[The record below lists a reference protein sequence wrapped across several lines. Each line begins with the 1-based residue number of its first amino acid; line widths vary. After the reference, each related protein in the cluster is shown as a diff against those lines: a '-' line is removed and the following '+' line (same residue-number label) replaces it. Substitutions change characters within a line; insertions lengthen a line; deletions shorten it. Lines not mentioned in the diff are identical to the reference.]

1 MPIMPTNQT
10 LRSEYKKHFSLVIMR
25 WGMVRQNINP
35 IEFQSFIECVQTW
48 LNWAEEE
55 QLGLLQH
62 TLQEVLSQ
70 VPSDKKMEDTQIS
83 DIDSLLS
90 KLVAAINKP
99 DNPFLVKNTNISSH
113 DNAIDED
120 RSTLNIGIID
130 DSEIARVTTKAMLDR
145 FNFNVFVFESI
156 FEFEENN
163 DALNHIDIILLDVIM
178 PSVTEEMLFDFAKRI
193 RQKNIQIILVSGV
206 DSPKVRLQAVRCDIG
221 GYVTKPFDINVL
233 VSNIRWLCRLDVSRP
248 FHVMLLD
255 DQPMVGKFLGNYAN
269 KNEVELHYFSNSE
282 AFFEQLDMNVPD
294 MFLLDIRMPEISG
307 IEVCKILRQQQRYE
321 YVPIVFLSA
330 DNSLETKLEALNA
343 GADDV
348 IIKDNPPDIIFK
360 QIERRI
366 IRGQQIRSLSIK
378 DSLTGLLNHGQMMAA
393 ANSALKLALR
403 NGGQIVV
410 AMIDIDNF
418 KQVNDNRG
426 HMIGDNVL
434 VGLAQLIKTSVR
446 ETDVVGRYGGE
457 EFMLVFHSDNIEKI
471 VNKLNEICFTFSNLK
486 FKDNH
491 EHFSCTFSCGIAS
504 SEESTEL
511 KEIIQRA
518 DQLMYDVKKNGKNGV
533 KAESE

>member
-1 MPIMPTNQT
+1 MSANPT

-35 IEFQSFIECVQTW
+35 NEFQALIECVQTW
-48 LNWAEEE
+48 ANWAKEE
-55 QLGLLQH
+55 QLGLLQN
-62 TLQEVLSQ
+62 TLQEVLSHI
-70 VPSDKKMEDTQIS
+70 PNGKKMEDQQIA
-83 DIDSLLS
+83 DVDALLS
-90 KLVAAINKP
+90 KLVAAINKA
-99 DNPFLVKNTNISSH
+99 DNPFLVKNSNISS
-113 DNAIDED
+113 DNNAIDKE
-120 RSTLNIGIID
+120 RSALNIGIID
-130 DSEIARVTTKAMLDR
+130 DSEIARATTKAMLDR

-156 FEFEENN
+156 FEFEENS
-163 DALNHIDIILLDVIM
+163 DALEHIDIILLDVIM
-178 PSVTEEMLFDFAKRI
+178 PNITEEMLFEFAKRI
-193 RQKNIQIILVSGV
+193 RQKDIHIILVSGV
-206 DSPKVRLQAVRCDIG
+206 DSPEIRLQAVRCDIG

-233 VSNIRWLCRLDVSRP
+233 VSNIRWLCKLDVDRP

-255 DQPMVGKFLGNYAN
+255 DQPLVGKFLGNYAN
-269 KNEVELHYFSNSE
+269 KNEVELQYFSNSK

-330 DNSLETKLEALNA
+330 DNSLETKLEALKA

-366 IRGQQIRSLSIK
+366 VRGQQIRSLSIK

-393 ANSALKLALR
+393 ANSAYKLALR
-403 NGGQIVV
+403 NEGQIVV

-426 HMIGDNVL
+426 HMVGDNVL
-434 VGLAQLIKTSVR
+434 VGLAQLLKTSVR
-446 ETDVVGRYGGE
+446 ETDTVGRYGGE

-471 VNKLNEICFTFSNLK
+471 ENKLNEICFTFSNLK
-486 FKDNH
+486 FKDNQ
-491 EHFSCTFSCGIAS
+491 EQFSCTFSCGIAS
-504 SEESTEL
+504 SKGCTEL
-511 KEIIQRA
+511 KEIIQKA
-518 DQLMYDVKKNGKNGV
+518 DQLMYEVKKNGKNGV
-533 KAESE
+533 KVESK